1 LRFIAAFLVET
12 TVPANVTALAN
23 EGSFERVRQAGSF
36 ASRPFSIKFVFVID
50 QDESGFLGQQMAMGV
65 KVLTIVKSLTGSRRP
80 DLGQQGT
87 VAPYRKG
94 LSINM
99 WPNSQTAFGATLRQG
114 LQTRLPDSFR
124 LHAGEGL
131 WAFKPLPGKSQC

>member
-1 LRFIAAFLVET
+1 
-12 TVPANVTALAN
+12 
-23 EGSFERVRQAGSF
+23 
-36 ASRPFSIKFVFVID
+36 
-50 QDESGFLGQQMAMGV
+50 MAMGV
-65 KVLTIVKSLTGSRRP
+65 ITTVKSLTGSRRP

-99 WPNSQTAFGATLRQG
+99 WPNSQKAFGATLQ
-114 LQTRLPDSFR
+114 QTPYTRRPDSFR